1 MAADN
6 DGILIGILQA
16 ASLAAIATRAILAHA
31 IHLDILK
38 TFARGQARA
47 ASPARPSFCSCPSF
61 PSFPSLARSFISS
74 PIGCRA
80 ALRSVGWLAGWRAY
94 RIEFK

>member
-61 PSFPSLARSFISS
+61 LRSLARSFISS